1 MDAIEPVNLESV
13 LKLKIMKLETLNL
26 VELNESEKIDT
37 SGGFFGWFILGL
49 FIGWILSG
57 GEVTTTQ

>member
-1 MDAIEPVNLESV
+1 
-13 LKLKIMKLETLNL
+13 MKLEKLNL
-26 VELNESEKIDT
+26 VELNESEKTDT

-57 GEVTTTQ
+57 GDVTTTE

>member
-1 MDAIEPVNLESV
+1 MNLE
-13 LKLKIMKLETLNL
+13 KLNL
-26 VELNESEKIDT
+26 VELNESEKTDT

-57 GEVTTTQ
+57 GDVTTTE